1 MLNATYEKS
10 YEYEIIYSGGHGQKY
25 IEGRDNKE
33 DNIEEI
39 LSKNA
44 IDISSNS
51 FLWHSKESLSK
62 IEILEKNCFF
72 CTQES
77 EYKKNPSKYKTYKR
91 KVIIKTMGESHPSG
105 LIELLE
111 KNEFAKK

>member
-1 MLNATYEKS
+1 MLNAIYEKS
-10 YEYEIIYSGGHGQKY
+10 YKHEIIYFGRHGQEY
-25 IEGRDNKE
+25 VEGRANRE
-33 DNIEEI
+33 DDIEEI
-39 LSKNA
+39 LYEHA
-44 IDISSNS
+44 INISSNE
-51 FLWHSKESLSK
+51 FLWHSNESLSK
-62 IEILEKNCFF
+62 IKILEKNCFF

-111 KNEFAKK
+111 KNEFVKR